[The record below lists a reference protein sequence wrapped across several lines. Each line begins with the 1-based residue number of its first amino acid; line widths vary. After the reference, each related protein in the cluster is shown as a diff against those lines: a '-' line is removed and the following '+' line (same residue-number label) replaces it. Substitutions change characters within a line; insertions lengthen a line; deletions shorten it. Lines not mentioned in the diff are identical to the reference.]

1 MDYTKREL
9 VIFVASAVAIVA
21 SILNILLGASGTGFY
36 VSVFVILMF
45 LVVIIT
51 TAKK

>member
-1 MDYTKREL
+1 MVYTKREII
-9 VIFVASAVAIVA
+9 IFVASAVAILA
-21 SILNILLGASGTGFY
+21 SIANILQGVSGTGLY

-45 LVVIIT
+45 LIVIIM